1 MLNEEMTTACN
12 AAIAELATR
21 RAAATQELE
30 GTAEDSYATRNEIRG
45 HLAQLTKAWRRVR
58 KALLRGSTT
67 VNLNTNFVDFS
78 DGADEGEGQADAR
91 ACGLDYVSD
100 TDRAEEEHDAALDAI
115 SDIVAALEGSG
126 MTVETSF
133 VVTYPDD
140 EDDGS
145 D

>member
-1 MLNEEMTTACN
+1 MTTACT
-12 AAIAELATR
+12 AAMAELTIR
-21 RAAATQELE
+21 RVAANQELE

-67 VNLNTNFVDFS
+67 VSLNTTFVDFS
-78 DGADEGEGQADAR
+78 NGDCDGEGQADAR

-100 TDRAEEEHDAALDAI
+100 TDRAEGEHEAALDAI
-115 SDIVAALEGSG
+115 SDIIATLERSG